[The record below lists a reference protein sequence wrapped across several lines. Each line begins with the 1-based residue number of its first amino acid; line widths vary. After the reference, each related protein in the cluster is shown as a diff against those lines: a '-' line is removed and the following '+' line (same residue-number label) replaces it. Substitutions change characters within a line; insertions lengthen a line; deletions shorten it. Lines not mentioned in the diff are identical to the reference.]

1 MSPIICS
8 TLVPS
13 NDNSPPDWNSRW
25 RKLYYR
31 FVNMDGYKS
40 MTIFPALNRALA
52 TRRGRLVLEN
62 LTAYL
67 FLAPAGLLVILFGI
81 FPVAFAFFVS
91 LHRWRRFPDQY
102 VGLANYEKALGN
114 LGYILF
120 FWLAIAA
127 FAAAVA
133 LGRRLLI
140 RTKTSTSGRFAS
152 VLAGVACGYAAL
164 LAVDWFF
171 KLTPVI
177 MLIPRQVR
185 GQNTTLALFMEK
197 LGDSFATADVYA
209 AGNLMLGGLLVAC
222 LAIVIVAWRFRDARS
237 VPLIADGAITTAL
250 LCAGFFL
257 LQLTIRE
264 TNGAITVA
272 RESGEPLPIWS
283 QLVFISAGVA
293 LISAA
298 WMVFRRGIRDYDN
311 RRFALLIVSGLMLAV
326 GGYLL
331 LAEAPAALTAAD
343 DDLLQG
349 FWITVMYAAGT
360 VPVQLSIGL
369 LLAYLLFQPI
379 RFRAFFRM
387 VYFIPYI
394 TPFVATSIVFRIIFE
409 AGKHAPA
416 NRMLSIIGIE
426 PQRWIL
432 ERSTIG
438 DLLGLPDFLAGP
450 SLALIVIMIYSTWT
464 YIGYDAVIFLA
475 GLGNIPG
482 ELYEAARIDGAS
494 GWRIFRH
501 ITLPLLS
508 PTVFFLSLV
517 AIIGTFQAFTQIWIL
532 RTGAV
537 GNRVNT
543 ASVYIFDELQNSNR
557 YGYASS
563 MAFVLFALILLMT
576 LFQNRVMGRRVFY
589 G

>member
-1 MSPIICS
+1 MPTPAFS
-8 TLVPS
+8 
-13 NDNSPPDWNSRW
+13 D
-25 RKLYYR
+25 
-31 FVNMDGYKS
+31 
-40 MTIFPALNRALA
+40 IFQRS
-52 TRRGRLVLEN
+52 RRGRILLEN
-62 LTAYL
+62 LTAYA
-67 FLAPAGLLVILFGI
+67 FLAPAGALILLFGI
-81 FPVAFAFFVS
+81 FPVGFAFFVS
-91 LHRWRRFPDQY
+91 LHRWRRFPDEY
-102 VGLANYEKALGN
+102 IGLANYEKALGN

-120 FWLAIAA
+120 FWLALLGLV
-127 FAAAVA
+127 AVA
-133 LGRRLLI
+133 VMGRRLL
-140 RTKTSTSGRFAS
+140 RLLRLAPAEKGVAAA
-152 VLAGVACGYAAL
+152 LAGIAAGYTAL
-164 LAVDWFF
+164 LALDWFF

-177 MLIPRQVR
+177 MLIPRLVR
-185 GQNTTLALFMEK
+185 GQNISLALFMEK
-197 LGDSFATADVYA
+197 LGESFTQPQVLA
-209 AGNLMLGGLLVAC
+209 AGDLALIGLLGTGA
-222 LAIVIVAWRFRDARS
+222 LAALLIWRFRHESSGAMLAYS
-237 VPLIADGAITTAL
+237 AITTIFLIASL
-250 LCAGFFL
+250 FL
-257 LQLTIRE
+257 LQLAIAE
-264 TNGAITVA
+264 TQAAIGVA

-283 QLVFISAGVA
+283 QLVFISAGIG
-293 LISAA
+293 LIGAA
-298 WMVFRRGIRDYDN
+298 YVIFQRGIKSLDN
-311 RRFALLIVSGLMLAV
+311 RRFVLLLLSGLSLAV

-331 LAEAPAALTAAD
+331 MAEAPAALASAD

-349 FWITVMYAAGT
+349 FWITVMYAGGT
-360 VPVQLSIGL
+360 VPVQLAIGL

-379 RFRAFFRM
+379 RYRAFFRM

-394 TPFVATSIVFRIIFE
+394 TPFVATSIVFRIIFGAE
-409 AGKHAPA
+409 RTAPA

-426 PQRWIL
+426 SQRWIL
-432 ERSTIG
+432 ERSSIG

-450 SLALIVIMIYSTWT
+450 ALALVVIMIYSTWT

-482 ELYEAARIDGAS
+482 ELYEAARIDGAG

-508 PTVFFLSLV
+508 PTIFFLSLV

-537 GNRVNT
+537 GNKVNT

-576 LFQNRVMGRRVFY
+576 LFQNRILGRRVFY

>member
-1 MSPIICS
+1 MANQS
-8 TLVPS
+8 
-13 NDNSPPDWNSRW
+13 
-25 RKLYYR
+25 
-31 FVNMDGYKS
+31 
-40 MTIFPALNRALA
+40 LA
-52 TRRGRLVLEN
+52 DRPMPGFFQTRLGKIVLEN
-62 LTAYL
+62 LTAYA
-67 FLAPAGLLVILFGI
+67 FLAPAGLLILLFGL

-91 LHRWRRFPDQY
+91 LHRWRRFPDEY
-102 VGLANYEKALGN
+102 IGLANYEKALGN

-120 FWLAIAA
+120 FWLALLAL
-127 FAAAVA
+127 AAAWLAV
-133 LGRRLLI
+133 RRLLATL
-140 RTKTSTSGRFAS
+140 RQADKTDDYLHILSGFSMGFA
-152 VLAGVACGYAAL
+152 VL
-164 LAVDWFF
+164 LAIDWFF
-171 KLTPVI
+171 KLIPAV
-177 MLIPRQVR
+177 MEIPRQVR
-185 GQNTTLALFMEK
+185 GQNTSLELFMEK
-197 LGDSFATADVYA
+197 LGESFGSA
-209 AGNLMLGGLLVAC
+209 AVLSAANLMLPAVLAAIIINVLLALRFRSRHSGKIITWSSSALILALGAFFLMQLMISETQ
-222 LAIVIVAWRFRDARS
+222 LAIAAAR
-237 VPLIADGAITTAL
+237 ATG
-250 LCAGFFL
+250 
-257 LQLTIRE
+257 
-264 TNGAITVA
+264 
-272 RESGEPLPIWS
+272 ESLPIWS
-283 QLVFISAGVA
+283 QLAFITTGIVLIA
-293 LISAA
+293 LGWFI
-298 WMVFRRGIRDYDN
+298 FRRGIQTHDN
-311 RRFALLIVSGLMLAV
+311 RRFALCLLGGLTLAV
-326 GGYLL
+326 GGYLSM
-331 LAEAPAALTAAD
+331 AELPAALAEAD

-349 FWITVMYAAGT
+349 FWVTVMYATGT

-369 LLAYLLFQPI
+369 ALAYLLFQPI

-394 TPFVATSIVFRIIFE
+394 TPFVATSIVFRIIFN

-416 NRMLSIIGIE
+416 NRMMALLGIE

-432 ERSTIG
+432 ERSSIG
-438 DLLGLPDFLAGP
+438 ELLGLPDFLAGP

-508 PTVFFLSLV
+508 PTIFFLSLV

-537 GNRVNT
+537 GSKVNT

-563 MAFVLFALILLMT
+563 MAFVLFAMILLLT
-576 LFQNRVMGRRVFY
+576 LFQNRVLGRRVFY

>member
-1 MSPIICS
+1 M
-8 TLVPS
+8 
-13 NDNSPPDWNSRW
+13 
-25 RKLYYR
+25 
-31 FVNMDGYKS
+31 
-40 MTIFPALNRALA
+40 LN
-52 TRRGRLVLEN
+52 TRRGRLLIEN
-62 LTAYL
+62 LTAYI
-67 FLAPAGLLVILFGI
+67 FLAPAGCLIALFGL

-91 LHRWRRFPDQY
+91 LHRWRRFPDEY

-120 FWLAIAA
+120 FWLALLG
-127 FAAAVA
+127 FAAGVK
-133 LGRRLLI
+133 LSRRLWKRLSEMSMAGNTPALFAGIVSGYVVLLLI
-140 RTKTSTSGRFAS
+140 
-152 VLAGVACGYAAL
+152 
-164 LAVDWFF
+164 DWFF
-171 KLTPVI
+171 KLIPVI
-177 MLIPRQVR
+177 MLIPRLVR
-185 GQNTTLALFMEK
+185 GRDTSLALFMEK
-197 LGDSFATADVYA
+197 FGESFLSPGVIE
-209 AGNLMLGGLLVAC
+209 AGQLMVVGLLA
-222 LAIVIVAWRFRDARS
+222 AIVTVAIVAWRFRADAS
-237 VPLIADGAITTAL
+237 AEIIVLSAIVTAL
-250 LCAGFFL
+250 LVASVFL
-257 LQLTIRE
+257 LRLTIQE
-264 TNGAITVA
+264 TELAIADA
-272 RESGEPLPIWS
+272 REEGESLPIWS
-283 QLVFISAGVA
+283 QLVFISAGIA
-293 LISAA
+293 LIACA
-298 WMVFRRGIRDYDN
+298 YIIFQRGIKALEN
-311 RRFALLIVSGLMLAV
+311 RRFVFLALSGLSLAV

-331 LAEAPAALTAAD
+331 MAEAPAALTAGD

-349 FWITVMYAAGT
+349 FWVTVMYASGT
-360 VPVQLSIGL
+360 VPVQLAIGL

-379 RFRAFFRM
+379 RFRSFFRM

-394 TPFVATSIVFRIIFE
+394 TPFVATSIVFRIIFD
-409 AGKHAPA
+409 AGQTAPA
-416 NRMLSIIGIE
+416 NRMLALVGIE

-432 ERSTIG
+432 ERSTLG
-438 DLLGLPDFLAGP
+438 SLLGLPDFLAGP
-450 SLALIVIMIYSTWT
+450 ALALVVIMIYSTWT

-508 PTVFFLSLV
+508 PTIFFLSLV

-537 GNRVNT
+537 GNKVNT

-576 LFQNRVMGRRVFY
+576 LFQNRIMGRRVFY

>member
-1 MSPIICS
+1 
-8 TLVPS
+8 
-13 NDNSPPDWNSRW
+13 
-25 RKLYYR
+25 
-31 FVNMDGYKS
+31 
-40 MTIFPALNRALA
+40 MTNLSAVDRLLK
-52 TRRGRLVLEN
+52 TRRGRLFLEN

-67 FLAPAGLLVILFGI
+67 FLAPAGVLLLLFGL

-91 LHRWRRFPDQY
+91 LHRWRRFPDEY

-114 LGYILF
+114 LGYIVF
-120 FWLAIAA
+120 FWLALLGL
-127 FAAAVA
+127 AAAVRTGKR
-133 LGRRLLI
+133 LWKTRRQSSGDSLVWSLLSGVISGYAVLLI
-140 RTKTSTSGRFAS
+140 
-152 VLAGVACGYAAL
+152 
-164 LAVDWFF
+164 VDWFF
-171 KLTPVI
+171 KLIPVI

-185 GQNTTLALFMEK
+185 GQNTSLALFMEK
-197 LGDSFATADVYA
+197 FGDSFATPNVIA
-209 AGNLMLGGLLVAC
+209 AGNVMLLGLFASAAIVLVVFLRFRDENSARIFIYAAITTILLVAS
-222 LAIVIVAWRFRDARS
+222 I
-237 VPLIADGAITTAL
+237 
-250 LCAGFFL
+250 FL
-257 LQLTIRE
+257 LRLTISE
-264 TNGAITVA
+264 TEAALAAA
-272 RESGEPLPIWS
+272 RESGESLPIWS
-283 QLVFISAGVA
+283 QLVFVSAGIL
-293 LISAA
+293 LIAA
-298 WMVFRRGIRDYDN
+298 AYIIFQRGIRAHEN
-311 RRFALLIVSGLMLAV
+311 RRFATLVLGGVTLAA

-331 LAEAPAALTAAD
+331 MAEAPAALAAAD

-349 FWITVMYAAGT
+349 FGVTIMYATGT

-394 TPFVATSIVFRIIFE
+394 TPFVATSIVFRIIFD
-409 AGKHAPA
+409 AGKYAPA
-416 NRMLSIIGIE
+416 NRMLTVIGIE

-450 SLALIVIMIYSTWT
+450 ALALIVIMIYSTWT

-537 GNRVNT
+537 GSKVNT
-543 ASVYIFDELQNSNR
+543 ASVFIFDELQNSNR

-576 LFQNRVMGRRVFY
+576 LFQNRIMGRRVFY

>member
-1 MSPIICS
+1 MPMA
-8 TLVPS
+8 TLVP
-13 NDNSPPDWNSRW
+13 
-25 RKLYYR
+25 
-31 FVNMDGYKS
+31 V
-40 MTIFPALNRALA
+40 ARALG
-52 TRRGRLVLEN
+52 TRRGRLLIEN

-67 FLAPAGLLVILFGI
+67 FLAPAGLLILLFGI

-91 LHRWRRFPDQY
+91 LHRWRRFPDEY
-102 VGLANYEKALGN
+102 IGLANYEKALGN

-120 FWLAIAA
+120 FWLAI
-127 FAAAVA
+127 VA
-133 LGRRLLI
+133 LGAAFKLARSLRKLLKQTTGGS
-140 RTKTSTSGRFAS
+140 RY
-152 VLAGVACGYAAL
+152 AGIAAGIAAGYAAL
-164 LAVDWFF
+164 LAIDWFF
-171 KLTPVI
+171 KLVPVI

-197 LGDSFATADVYA
+197 LGESFTSPDVYA
-209 AGNLMLGGLLVAC
+209 AGNMMLAGALVAA
-222 LAIVIVAWRFRDARS
+222 LAVMLVAWRFRCADS
-237 VPLIADGAITTAL
+237 GQLIALSAFTTAL
-250 LCAGFFL
+250 LGAGFFL
-257 LQLTIRE
+257 AQLTIAE
-264 TNGAITVA
+264 TEAAIAVA
-272 RESGEPLPIWS
+272 RESGEALPIWS
-283 QLVFISAGVA
+283 QLVFISVGIG
-293 LISAA
+293 LIGAA
-298 WMVFRRGIRDYDN
+298 WLIFRRGIRDYDN
-311 RRFALLIVSGLMLAV
+311 RRFATLLLSGLMLAV
-326 GGYLL
+326 GGYILM
-331 LAEAPAALTAAD
+331 AEAPAALAAAD
-343 DDLLQG
+343 DDLLAG
-349 FWITVMYAAGT
+349 FWITVMYAMGT

-379 RFRAFFRM
+379 RYRAFFRM

-394 TPFVATSIVFRIIFE
+394 TPFVATSIVFRIIFD
-409 AGKHAPA
+409 AGQHAPA
-416 NRMLSIIGIE
+416 NRILSIVGIE

-543 ASVYIFDELQNSNR
+543 ASVYIFDELQNSSR

>member
-1 MSPIICS
+1 MVRPIAAN
-8 TLVPS
+8 P
-13 NDNSPPDWNSRW
+13 
-25 RKLYYR
+25 
-31 FVNMDGYKS
+31 M
-40 MTIFPALNRALA
+40 LN
-52 TRRGRLVLEN
+52 TRRGRIFIEN
-62 LTAYL
+62 LTAYI
-67 FLAPAGLLVILFGI
+67 FLAPAGCLILLFGL

-91 LHRWRRFPDQY
+91 LHRWRRFPDEY

-120 FWLAIAA
+120 FWLALIGCAA
-127 FAAAVA
+127 T
-133 LGRRLLI
+133 LMLSRRLL
-140 RTKTSTSGRFAS
+140 RRLRGTESEGQA
-152 VLAGVACGYAAL
+152 AAL
-164 LAVDWFF
+164 LAGIVSGYAVLLALDWFF
-171 KLTPVI
+171 KLIPVI

-185 GQNTTLALFMEK
+185 GRDTSLALFMEK
-197 LGDSFATADVYA
+197 FGESFLSPGVHEAGSLLLVGLLAAIFIVSVVLRRLGAGVSGEVIVLSAIVTA
-209 AGNLMLGGLLVAC
+209 LLVASIFLLRLTIQETE
-222 LAIVIVAWRFRDARS
+222 LAIAEARDA
-237 VPLIADGAITTAL
+237 G
-250 LCAGFFL
+250 
-257 LQLTIRE
+257 
-264 TNGAITVA
+264 
-272 RESGEPLPIWS
+272 ESLPIWS
-283 QLVFISAGVA
+283 QLVFISAGIA
-293 LISAA
+293 LIAA
-298 WMVFRRGIRDYDN
+298 AYKMFQRGIKALDN
-311 RRFALLIVSGLMLAV
+311 RRFALLVLSGLSLAV

-331 LAEAPAALTAAD
+331 MAEAPAALTAGD

-349 FWITVMYAAGT
+349 FWVTIMYASGT
-360 VPVQLSIGL
+360 VPVQLTIGL

-394 TPFVATSIVFRIIFE
+394 TPFVATSIVFRIIFD
-409 AGKHAPA
+409 AGQYAPA
-416 NRMLSIIGIE
+416 NRMLALVGIE

-432 ERSTIG
+432 ERTTLGS
-438 DLLGLPDFLAGP
+438 LLGLPDFLAGP
-450 SLALIVIMIYSTWT
+450 ALALVVIMIYSTWT

-475 GLGNIPG
+475 GLGNISG

-508 PTVFFLSLV
+508 PTIFFLSLV

-537 GNRVNT
+537 GNKVNT

-576 LFQNRVMGRRVFY
+576 LFQNRIMGRRVFY

>member
-1 MSPIICS
+1 MAMFSALS
-8 TLVPS
+8 QALGARR
-13 NDNSPPDWNSRW
+13 SR
-25 RKLYYR
+25 LLL
-31 FVNMDGYKS
+31 D
-40 MTIFPALNRALA
+40 
-52 TRRGRLVLEN
+52 N

-67 FLAPAGLLVILFGI
+67 FLAPAGLLILLFGI

-91 LHRWRRFPDQY
+91 LHRWRRFPDHY

-120 FWLAIAA
+120 FWLALLG
-127 FAAAVA
+127 FAAAA
-133 LGRRLLI
+133 MMARRLL
-140 RTKTSTSGRFAS
+140 RTLRTSSDDRRFAS
-152 VLAGVACGYAAL
+152 LLAGLLCGYAAL
-164 LAVDWFF
+164 LAIDWLF
-171 KLTPVI
+171 KLIPVI

-185 GQNTTLALFMEK
+185 GQNTSLALFMEK
-197 LGDSFATADVYA
+197 LGESFSSPAVAA
-209 AGNLMLGGLLVAC
+209 AGNLLLGGLIVTALVIA
-222 LAIVIVAWRFRDARS
+222 LTAWRFPCPLSAQ
-237 VPLIADGAITTAL
+237 LIAASGITTVL
-250 LCAGFFL
+250 LISAAFL
-257 LQLTIRE
+257 LWLTVLE
-264 TNGAITVA
+264 SEAAIAAA
-272 RESGEPLPIWS
+272 RESGESLPIWS
-283 QLVFISAGVA
+283 QLVFISAGLA
-293 LISAA
+293 LIAAA
-298 WMVFRRGIRDYDN
+298 WMIFRRGIKTYEN
-311 RRFALLIVSGLMLAV
+311 RRFALLIVCGLMLAV

-331 LAEAPAALTAAD
+331 MAEAPAALAAAD

-349 FWITVMYAAGT
+349 FWITIMYAMGT

-416 NRMLSIIGIE
+416 NRIVGLVGIE

-576 LFQNRVMGRRVFY
+576 LFQNRIMGRRVFY

>member
-1 MSPIICS
+1 MAMFS
-8 TLVPS
+8 
-13 NDNSPPDWNSRW
+13 
-25 RKLYYR
+25 
-31 FVNMDGYKS
+31 
-40 MTIFPALNRALA
+40 ALNRALGA
-52 TRRGRLVLEN
+52 RRSRLLLDN

-67 FLAPAGLLVILFGI
+67 FLAPAGLLILLFGI

-91 LHRWRRFPDQY
+91 LHRWRRFPDHY

-120 FWLAIAA
+120 FWLALLA
-127 FAAAVA
+127 FAAAA
-133 LGRRLLI
+133 MMAKRLL
-140 RTKTSTSGRFAS
+140 RTLRTSNDDRRFAS
-152 VLAGVACGYAAL
+152 LLAGLLCGYAAL
-164 LAVDWFF
+164 LAIDWLF
-171 KLTPVI
+171 KLIPVI

-185 GQNTTLALFMEK
+185 GQNTSLALFMEK
-197 LGDSFATADVYA
+197 LGESFSSPAVAA
-209 AGNLMLGGLLVAC
+209 AGNLLLGGLIVTALVIA
-222 LAIVIVAWRFRDARS
+222 LVAWRFRSAQS
-237 VPLIADGAITTAL
+237 AQLASAGGITTVL
-250 LCAGFFL
+250 LISASFL
-257 LQLTIRE
+257 LQLTVSETEAAIAAARE
-264 TNGAITVA
+264 TG
-272 RESGEPLPIWS
+272 ESLPIWS
-283 QLVFISAGVA
+283 QLVFISAGLA
-293 LISAA
+293 LIAAA
-298 WMVFRRGIRDYDN
+298 WLIFRRGIKTYEN
-311 RRFALLIVSGLMLAV
+311 RRFAMLLVGGLMLAV

-331 LAEAPAALTAAD
+331 MAEAPAALAAAD

-349 FWITVMYAAGT
+349 FWITIMYAMGT

-416 NRMLSIIGIE
+416 NRIISLVGIE

-438 DLLGLPDFLAGP
+438 GLLGLPDFLAGP

-576 LFQNRVMGRRVFY
+576 LFQNRIMGRRVFY

>member
-1 MSPIICS
+1 MMLNGEQTTLAMPI
-8 TLVPS
+8 PS
-13 NDNSPPDWNSRW
+13 LGDPFQR
-25 RKLYYR
+25 
-31 FVNMDGYKS
+31 
-40 MTIFPALNRALA
+40 
-52 TRRGRLVLEN
+52 TRRGRILLEN
-62 LTAYL
+62 LTAYA
-67 FLAPAGLLVILFGI
+67 FLAPAGILILVFGI

-102 VGLANYEKALGN
+102 IGLANYEKALGN
-114 LGYILF
+114 LAYILF
-120 FWLAIAA
+120 FWLALLG
-127 FAAAVA
+127 FAAAA
-133 LGRRLLI
+133 IIGRRLL
-140 RTKTSTSGRFAS
+140 RMLADGEREKSALAM
-152 VLAGVACGYAAL
+152 LAGFAAGYAAL
-164 LAVDWFF
+164 LAIDWFF
-171 KLTPVI
+171 KLMPVI
-177 MLIPRQVR
+177 MLIPREVR
-185 GQNTTLALFMEK
+185 GQNISLSLFMEK
-197 LGDSFATADVYA
+197 LGDSFTRADVYA
-209 AGNLMLGGLLVAC
+209 AGNLMLGGVLAVALLLLLIIA
-222 LAIVIVAWRFRDARS
+222 RFRHDRS
-237 VPLIADGAITTAL
+237 GPIIVHSGITTTL
-250 LCAGFFL
+250 LLLAVFL
-257 LQLTIRE
+257 LRLSIAE
-264 TNGAITVA
+264 TEAAIAAA
-272 RESGEPLPIWS
+272 RESGESLPIWS
-283 QLVFISAGVA
+283 QLVFITGGIGLMGAA
-293 LISAA
+293 FLI
-298 WMVFRRGIRDYDN
+298 FQRGIKSLDN
-311 RRFALLIVSGLMLAV
+311 RRFVLLLFSGLSLAV

-331 LAEAPAALTAAD
+331 MAEAPAALSAAD

-379 RFRAFFRM
+379 RYRAFFRM

-394 TPFVATSIVFRIIFE
+394 TPFVATSIVFRIIFD
-409 AGKHAPA
+409 AGKYTPA
-416 NRMLSIIGIE
+416 NRILAVVGIE

-450 SLALIVIMIYSTWT
+450 ALALVVIMIYSTWT

-475 GLGNIPG
+475 GLGNISG
-482 ELYEAARIDGAS
+482 ELYEAARIDGAN

-537 GNRVNT
+537 GNKVNT

-576 LFQNRVMGRRVFY
+576 LFQNRIMGRRVFY

>member
-1 MSPIICS
+1 MAQAQK
-8 TLVPS
+8 V
-13 NDNSPPDWNSRW
+13 SR
-25 RKLYYR
+25 
-31 FVNMDGYKS
+31 M
-40 MTIFPALNRALA
+40 LN
-52 TRRGRLVLEN
+52 TRRGRLFKEN

-67 FLAPAGLLVILFGI
+67 FLAPAGILILLFGL

-91 LHRWRRFPDQY
+91 LHRWRRFPDSY
-102 VGLANYEKALGN
+102 IGLANYEKALGN

-120 FWLAIAA
+120 FWLA
-127 FAAAVA
+127 
-133 LGRRLLI
+133 LL
-140 RTKTSTSGRFAS
+140 
-152 VLAGVACGYAAL
+152 VLAVGLRVIRQLSKSLRRFELKRQVIPLLAGIVCGYAVL

-171 KLTPVI
+171 KLIPVI

-185 GQNTTLALFMEK
+185 GQNVSLELFMEK
-197 LGDSFATADVYA
+197 FGESFSNPGVYP
-209 AGNLMLGGLLVAC
+209 AGNLMLAGF
-222 LAIVIVAWRFRDARS
+222 LAAAAALALAAWRFRSESCGAVIVRS
-237 VPLIADGAITTAL
+237 GMATAAL
-250 LCAGFFL
+250 LSAVFL
-257 LQLTIRE
+257 LRLTLDE
-264 TNGAITVA
+264 TNLAIAAA
-272 RESGEPLPIWS
+272 RDSGESLPIWS
-283 QLVFISAGVA
+283 QLVFVSAGIF
-293 LISAA
+293 LIASAYII
-298 WMVFRRGIRDYDN
+298 FQRGIRAQSN
-311 RRFALLIVSGLMLAV
+311 RRFALLVFSGLSLAV

-331 LAEAPAALTAAD
+331 MAEAPAALASAD

-349 FWITVMYAAGT
+349 FWVTIMYAGGT
-360 VPVQLSIGL
+360 VPVQLAIGL

-379 RFRAFFRM
+379 RFRSFFRM

-394 TPFVATSIVFRIIFE
+394 TPFVATSIVFRIIFD
-409 AGKHAPA
+409 AGKTAPA
-416 NRMLSIIGIE
+416 NRMLAIVGIE

-432 ERSTIG
+432 ERSSIG
-438 DLLGLPDFLAGP
+438 SLLGLPDFLAGP
-450 SLALIVIMIYSTWT
+450 ALALIVIMIYSTWT

-475 GLGNIPG
+475 GLGNISG
-482 ELYEAARIDGAS
+482 ELYEAARIDGAN

-508 PTVFFLSLV
+508 PTIFFLSLV

-537 GNRVNT
+537 GSKVNT

-576 LFQNRVMGRRVFY
+576 LFQNRIMGRRVFY

>member
-1 MSPIICS
+1 M
-8 TLVPS
+8 
-13 NDNSPPDWNSRW
+13 
-25 RKLYYR
+25 
-31 FVNMDGYKS
+31 
-40 MTIFPALNRALA
+40 LN
-52 TRRGRLVLEN
+52 TRRGRILIEN

-67 FLAPAGLLVILFGI
+67 FLAPAGCLIVLFGL

-91 LHRWRRFPDQY
+91 LHRWRRFPDEY

-120 FWLAIAA
+120 FWLALLGFTAA
-127 FAAAVA
+127 
-133 LGRRLLI
+133 LMLSRRL
-140 RTKTSTSGRFAS
+140 RTRLRETNAPGQGSAA
-152 VLAGVACGYAAL
+152 LAGVISGYAAL
-164 LAVDWFF
+164 LVIDWFF
-171 KLTPVI
+171 KLIPVI

-185 GQNTTLALFMEK
+185 GRDTSLALFMEK
-197 LGDSFATADVYA
+197 FGESFVSPGVYE
-209 AGNLMLGGLLVAC
+209 AGNLMLVGLLCSMVVVGALFWRFRSAANGELVILSAIMTTLLVASVFLLRLTIQETE
-222 LAIVIVAWRFRDARS
+222 LAINAARDE
-237 VPLIADGAITTAL
+237 G
-250 LCAGFFL
+250 
-257 LQLTIRE
+257 
-264 TNGAITVA
+264 
-272 RESGEPLPIWS
+272 ESLPIWS
-283 QLVFISAGVA
+283 QLVFVSAGIVLIAFAYFIFQRGVKA
-293 LISAA
+293 L
-298 WMVFRRGIRDYDN
+298 DN
-311 RRFALLIVSGLMLAV
+311 RRFALLVLGGVSLAV
-326 GGYLL
+326 GGYMLM
-331 LAEAPAALTAAD
+331 AEAPAALAAAD

-349 FWITVMYAAGT
+349 FWVTVMYASGT
-360 VPVQLSIGL
+360 VPVQLTIGL

-379 RFRAFFRM
+379 RFRSFFRM

-394 TPFVATSIVFRIIFE
+394 TPFVATSIVFRVIFD
-409 AGKHAPA
+409 AGQTAPA
-416 NRMLSIIGIE
+416 NRMLALVGIE

-432 ERSTIG
+432 ERSTLG
-438 DLLGLPDFLAGP
+438 DLLGLPDYLAGP
-450 SLALIVIMIYSTWT
+450 ALALVVIMIYSTWT

-482 ELYEAARIDGAS
+482 ELYEAARIDGAN

-508 PTVFFLSLV
+508 PTIFFLSLV

-576 LFQNRVMGRRVFY
+576 LFQNRIMGRRVFY

>member
-1 MSPIICS
+1 MMSNGEQTTLAMPI
-8 TLVPS
+8 PS
-13 NDNSPPDWNSRW
+13 LGDPFQR
-25 RKLYYR
+25 
-31 FVNMDGYKS
+31 
-40 MTIFPALNRALA
+40 
-52 TRRGRLVLEN
+52 TRRGRILLEN
-62 LTAYL
+62 LTAYA
-67 FLAPAGLLVILFGI
+67 FLAPAGILILVFGI

-102 VGLANYEKALGN
+102 IGLANYEKALGN
-114 LGYILF
+114 LAYILF
-120 FWLAIAA
+120 FWLALLG
-127 FAAAVA
+127 FAAAA
-133 LGRRLLI
+133 IIGRRLL
-140 RTKTSTSGRFAS
+140 RMLADGEREKSALAM
-152 VLAGVACGYAAL
+152 LAGFAAGYAAL
-164 LAVDWFF
+164 LAIDWFF
-171 KLTPVI
+171 KLMPVI
-177 MLIPRQVR
+177 MLIPREVR
-185 GQNTTLALFMEK
+185 GQNISLSLFMEK
-197 LGDSFATADVYA
+197 LGDSFTRADVYA
-209 AGNLMLGGLLVAC
+209 AGNLMLGGVVAVALLLLLVIA
-222 LAIVIVAWRFRDARS
+222 RFRHERS
-237 VPLIADGAITTAL
+237 GPIIVHSSITTTL
-250 LCAGFFL
+250 LLLAVFL
-257 LQLTIRE
+257 LRLSIAE
-264 TNGAITVA
+264 TEAAIAAA
-272 RESGEPLPIWS
+272 RESGESLPIWS
-283 QLVFISAGVA
+283 QLVFITGGIGLMGAA
-293 LISAA
+293 FLI
-298 WMVFRRGIRDYDN
+298 FQRGIKSLDN
-311 RRFALLIVSGLMLAV
+311 RRFVLLLFSGLSLAV

-331 LAEAPAALTAAD
+331 MAEAPAALSAAD

-379 RFRAFFRM
+379 RYRAFFRM

-394 TPFVATSIVFRIIFE
+394 TPFVATSIVFRIIFD
-409 AGKHAPA
+409 AGKYTPA
-416 NRMLSIIGIE
+416 NRILAVVGIE

-432 ERSTIG
+432 ERSTVG

-450 SLALIVIMIYSTWT
+450 ALALVVIMIYSTWT

-475 GLGNIPG
+475 GLGNISG
-482 ELYEAARIDGAS
+482 ELYEAARIDGAN

-537 GNRVNT
+537 GNKVNT

-563 MAFVLFALILLMT
+563 MAFVLFAMILLLT
-576 LFQNRVMGRRVFY
+576 LFQNRIMGRRVFY

>member
-1 MSPIICS
+1 M
-8 TLVPS
+8 
-13 NDNSPPDWNSRW
+13 
-25 RKLYYR
+25 
-31 FVNMDGYKS
+31 
-40 MTIFPALNRALA
+40 LN
-52 TRRGRLVLEN
+52 TRRGRIFIEN
-62 LTAYL
+62 LTAYI
-67 FLAPAGLLVILFGI
+67 FLAPAGCLIMLFGL

-91 LHRWRRFPDQY
+91 LHRWRRFPDEY
-102 VGLANYEKALGN
+102 IGLANYEKALGN

-120 FWLAIAA
+120 FWLALAGL
-127 FAAAVA
+127 A
-133 LGRRLLI
+133 LCLKLSRRLMRSL
-140 RTKTSTSGRFAS
+140 RAAEPAEQATNL
-152 VLAGVACGYAAL
+152 LAGIASGYAL
-164 LAVDWFF
+164 LLLIDWFF
-171 KLTPVI
+171 KLIPVI
-177 MLIPRQVR
+177 MLIPRLVR
-185 GQNTTLALFMEK
+185 GRDTSLALFMEK
-197 LGDSFATADVYA
+197 FAESFRSPGIYE
-209 AGNLMLGGLLVAC
+209 AGNLMLLGGLLALIAVFASLWRYRFAGSGEIIALSAIISALFLGSIFMLRLTIQETE
-222 LAIVIVAWRFRDARS
+222 LAIAA
-237 VPLIADGAITTAL
+237 
-250 LCAGFFL
+250 
-257 LQLTIRE
+257 
-264 TNGAITVA
+264 A
-272 RESGEPLPIWS
+272 REAGEALPVWS
-283 QLVFISAGVA
+283 QLVFISAGIG
-293 LISAA
+293 LIAGA
-298 WMVFRRGIRDYDN
+298 YAIFQRGIRAHDN
-311 RRFALLIVSGLMLAV
+311 RRFALLALAGLALAV

-331 LAEAPAALTAAD
+331 MAEAPAALSAGD
-343 DDLLQG
+343 DDLLYG
-349 FWITVMYAAGT
+349 FWVTVMYASGT

-379 RFRAFFRM
+379 RYRSFFRM

-409 AGKHAPA
+409 AGASSPA
-416 NRMLSIIGIE
+416 NRMLALVGIE

-432 ERSTIG
+432 ERTTLG
-438 DLLGLPDFLAGP
+438 GLLGLPDFLAGP
-450 SLALIVIMIYSTWT
+450 ALALVVIMIYSTWT

-475 GLGNIPG
+475 GLGNISG
-482 ELYEAARIDGAS
+482 ELYEAARIDGAN

-576 LFQNRVMGRRVFY
+576 LFQNRIMGRRVFY

>member
-1 MSPIICS
+1 MPMATLPPI
-8 TLVPS
+8 
-13 NDNSPPDWNSRW
+13 
-25 RKLYYR
+25 
-31 FVNMDGYKS
+31 
-40 MTIFPALNRALA
+40 ARALG
-52 TRRGRLVLEN
+52 TRRGRLLIEN

-67 FLAPAGLLVILFGI
+67 FLAPAGLLILLFGI

-91 LHRWRRFPDQY
+91 LHRWRRFPDEY
-102 VGLANYEKALGN
+102 IGLANYEKALGN

-120 FWLAIAA
+120 FWLAI
-127 FAAAVA
+127 VA
-133 LGRRLLI
+133 LATALRTARSLRKLLKQTTGGS
-140 RTKTSTSGRFAS
+140 RYAS
-152 VLAGVACGYAAL
+152 IAAGVGAGYAAL
-164 LAVDWFF
+164 LAIDWFF
-171 KLTPVI
+171 KLIPVI

-197 LGDSFATADVYA
+197 LGESFTSPEVYA
-209 AGNLMLGGLLVAC
+209 AGNIMLAGMLVAA
-222 LAIVIVAWRFRDARS
+222 LSIMLVAWRFRCADS
-237 VPLIADGAITTAL
+237 GQLIALSAITSAL
-250 LCAGFFL
+250 LGAGFFL
-257 LQLTIRE
+257 LQLTIAE
-264 TNGAITVA
+264 TEAAIAVA
-272 RESGEPLPIWS
+272 RESGEALPIWS
-283 QLVFISAGVA
+283 QLVFISAG
-293 LISAA
+293 IGFIGAA
-298 WMVFRRGIRDYDN
+298 WLIFRRGIRDYDN
-311 RRFALLIVSGLMLAV
+311 RRFAMLLVSGLMLAV
-326 GGYLL
+326 GGYILM
-331 LAEAPAALTAAD
+331 AEAPAALAAAD
-343 DDLLQG
+343 DDLLAG
-349 FWITVMYAAGT
+349 FWITIMYALGT

-379 RFRAFFRM
+379 RYRAFFRM

-394 TPFVATSIVFRIIFE
+394 TPFVATSIVFRIIFD
-409 AGKHAPA
+409 AGQHAPA
-416 NRMLSIIGIE
+416 NRIISIVGIE

-494 GWRIFRH
+494 GWRVFRH

>member
-1 MSPIICS
+1 MSMA
-8 TLVPS
+8 TLPS
-13 NDNSPPDWNSRW
+13 VS
-25 RKLYYR
+25 
-31 FVNMDGYKS
+31 
-40 MTIFPALNRALA
+40 RALA
-52 TRRGRLVLEN
+52 TRRGRLLLEN

-67 FLAPAGLLVILFGI
+67 FLAPAGLLIILFGI

-120 FWLAIAA
+120 FWLAVAA
-127 FAAAVA
+127 FAAAA
-133 LGRRLLI
+133 LLGRRMLPLL
-140 RTKTSTSGRFAS
+140 RESSGGGKLAG
-152 VLAGVACGYAAL
+152 VLAGVTCGYAAV

-171 KLTPVI
+171 KLIPVI

-197 LGDSFATADVYA
+197 LGESFANADVYA
-209 AGNLMLGGLLVAC
+209 AGNLMLAGLIVSIA
-222 LAIVIVAWRFRDARS
+222 AVIVVAGRFRDAQS
-237 VPLIADGAITTAL
+237 LPLIAVSAITTAL

-257 LQLTIRE
+257 FQLTIRE
-264 TNGAITVA
+264 TNDAISAA
-272 RESGEPLPIWS
+272 RESGESLPIWS
-283 QLVFISAGVA
+283 QLVFISAGLA
-293 LISAA
+293 MIAAA
-298 WMVFRRGIRDYDN
+298 WLVFRRGIKDYNN
-311 RRFALLIVSGLMLAV
+311 RRFVLLILSGLMLAV

-331 LAEAPAALTAAD
+331 MAEAPAALAAAD
-343 DDLLQG
+343 DDLLGG

-394 TPFVATSIVFRIIFE
+394 TPFVATSIVFRIIFD

-416 NRMLSIIGIE
+416 NRILSIIGLE

-576 LFQNRVMGRRVFY
+576 LFQNRIMGRRVFY

>member
-1 MSPIICS
+1 
-8 TLVPS
+8 
-13 NDNSPPDWNSRW
+13 
-25 RKLYYR
+25 
-31 FVNMDGYKS
+31 
-40 MTIFPALNRALA
+40 MTNLSAVDRLLK
-52 TRRGRLVLEN
+52 TRRGRLFLEN

-67 FLAPAGLLVILFGI
+67 FLAPAGVLLLLFGL

-91 LHRWRRFPDQY
+91 LHRWRRFPDEY

-114 LGYILF
+114 LGYIVF
-120 FWLAIAA
+120 FWLALLGL
-127 FAAAVA
+127 AAAVRTGKR
-133 LGRRLLI
+133 LWKTRRQSSGDSLVWSLLSGVISGYAVLLI
-140 RTKTSTSGRFAS
+140 
-152 VLAGVACGYAAL
+152 
-164 LAVDWFF
+164 VDWFF
-171 KLTPVI
+171 KLIPVI

-185 GQNTTLALFMEK
+185 GQNTSLALFMEK
-197 LGDSFATADVYA
+197 FGDSFATPNVIA
-209 AGNLMLGGLLVAC
+209 AGNVMLLGLFASAAIVLVVFLRFRDENSAQIFIYAAITTILLVAS
-222 LAIVIVAWRFRDARS
+222 I
-237 VPLIADGAITTAL
+237 
-250 LCAGFFL
+250 FL
-257 LQLTIRE
+257 LRLTISE
-264 TNGAITVA
+264 TEAALAAA
-272 RESGEPLPIWS
+272 RESGESLPIWS
-283 QLVFISAGVA
+283 QLVFVSAGIL
-293 LISAA
+293 LIAA
-298 WMVFRRGIRDYDN
+298 AYIIFQRGIRAHEN
-311 RRFALLIVSGLMLAV
+311 RRFATLVLGGVTLAA

-331 LAEAPAALTAAD
+331 MAEAPAALAAAD

-349 FWITVMYAAGT
+349 FGVTIMYATGT

-394 TPFVATSIVFRIIFE
+394 TPFVATSIVFRIIFD
-409 AGKHAPA
+409 AGKYAPA
-416 NRMLSIIGIE
+416 NRMLTVIGIE

-450 SLALIVIMIYSTWT
+450 ALALIVIMIYSTWT

-537 GNRVNT
+537 GSKVNT
-543 ASVYIFDELQNSNR
+543 ASVFIFDELQNSNR

-576 LFQNRVMGRRVFY
+576 LFQNRIMGRRVFY